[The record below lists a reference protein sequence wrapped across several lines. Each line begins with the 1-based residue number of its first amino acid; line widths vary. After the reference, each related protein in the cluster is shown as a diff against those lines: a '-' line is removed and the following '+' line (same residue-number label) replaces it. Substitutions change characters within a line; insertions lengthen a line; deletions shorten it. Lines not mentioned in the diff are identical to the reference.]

1 MAALNASD
9 FSVEKLIE
17 DPLEDRRGGG
27 QAEFRPAEVE
37 AHLLPGDQHAAGLRR
52 EIGGL
57 ILGYAA
63 PRRQSRRRKGQ
74 LERAS
79 SKRRHSA
86 PWMPRTFSGMRSSPT
101 PTRTR

>member
-17 DPLEDRRGGG
+17 DPLEDRRVGG

-37 AHLLPGDQHAAGLRR
+37 AHLFPGDQHAAGLRR
-52 EIGGL
+52 EIRGL
-57 ILGYAA
+57 FLACAA
-63 PRRQSRRRKGQ
+63 HRRQSRRPKGP

-79 SKRRHSA
+79 SKRGHSA
-86 PWMPRTFSGMRSSPT
+86 PWMPTTFSGTRSSPT